1 MSHMR
6 TMVSLPCA
14 GAYLRLPSVTKGFVN
29 LGGRMIDIK
38 PIETKYKGYLFR
50 SRAEAR
56 WAMFFDLMK
65 IPYAYEPEGLL
76 LPNGI
81 RYLPDFYL
89 PDCDTWFEV
98 KGVMDDTSIQKI
110 SALLKYGNKPV
121 IVGYPDMTFEACDI
135 WIDEGGM
142 KYFARAYRCESM
154 LCKCRKCGKYYFTG
168 VAGSWEC
175 LCCGTWMHW
184 NTFHQCS
191 RPS

>member
-1 MSHMR
+1 
-6 TMVSLPCA
+6 
-14 GAYLRLPSVTKGFVN
+14 
-29 LGGRMIDIK
+29 MIDIK

-142 KYFARAYRCESM
+142 KYFARAYKCESM

-168 VAGSWEC
+168 MAGSWEC
-175 LCCGTWMHW
+175 LCCGTHEGDRHFSILTGGDLSDVSKYRGVEYAF
-184 NTFHQCS
+184 NKAKQARFE
-191 RPS
+191 